1 MIVLWEELTPGF
13 CFGVEVGAEKTEAEE
28 EEENFEEDDEDEE
41 EEEEEEEESFE
52 DMRSSIAN
60 AGGLSSPLKGSEFF
74 RSPASSDGKD
84 HETTTS
90 L

>member
-1 MIVLWEELTPGF
+1 MIVLCEELTPGF

-28 EEENFEEDDEDEE
+28 EEERFEEDDEE
-41 EEEEEEEESFE
+41 EEEEEEEPFE

-84 HETTTS
+84 HETTTTS

>member
-28 EEENFEEDDEDEE
+28 EEERFEEDDE

-74 RSPASSDGKD
+74 RSPASFDGKD